1 MVESNGTKILATLWA
16 MAAVV
21 ALFIGGRFYCKAA
34 TTRRFGID
42 DGLLLLA
49 WVSWKPRTVSR

>member
-1 MVESNGTKILATLWA
+1 MVESNGTRILASLWA

-21 ALFIGGRFYCKAA
+21 ALFMGARFYCKAA

-49 WVSWKPRTVSR
+49 WVS